1 MPWSPLAAA
10 CALDRRANGVV
21 CRVASS
27 RLGSRVRIRHLSN
40 FFVENRNCAGWAQKP
55 DFCRNASHCRPPRPQ
70 AIRPTY
76 SLTTAARASP
86 PHAGQ

>member
-27 RLGSRVRIRHLSN
+27 RLGRVGSEFATSPISLSKIGIVLAGLKSPISVATPRTAGHL
-40 FFVENRNCAGWAQKP
+40 GL
-55 DFCRNASHCRPPRPQ
+55 RP
-70 AIRPTY
+70 
-76 SLTTAARASP
+76 SARRTP
-86 PHAGQ
+86 